1 MVKNIG
7 TDIIEIER
15 LDRILTKYGDVFCR
29 KVFTPQ
35 EIACCYGRKNPVPSL
50 AARFA
55 AKEAVAKALGTGFRG
70 ISWQDIEIAAL
81 PDGQPAINLYGRA
94 QELASEKGI
103 KRWLVSLSHSKIHA
117 LAVVVGE

>member
-1 MVKNIG
+1 MAQNIG

-15 LDRILTKYGDVFCR
+15 LERILTKHGQNFCR

-35 EIACCYGRKNPVPSL
+35 EIAFCYGRKNPVPSL

-70 ISWQDIEIAAL
+70 ISWQDIEITSL
-81 PDGQPAINLYGRA
+81 PGGQPAIELYGKA
-94 QELASEKGI
+94 QELAGKKGI
-103 KRWLVSLSHSKIHA
+103 SKWLISLSHSKTHA
-117 LAVVVGE
+117 LAVVIGE